1 MAQTIKRVVVALVVL
16 AAIAI
21 GGWIY
26 LSPDHATSGPLPSC
40 EAKSGNLRI
49 TVTCEGT
56 FRSKENVIFKP
67 LIETLRD
74 VTIVTVVPNGTMV
87 KKGDTLATFD
97 SAELESQ
104 ASNLEIGVQAAES
117 DLVHTREEVNKAE
130 LDKDLNIRGKTFALA
145 LAEKEL
151 NKYQELDGPRQ
162 LKESEMKLKR
172 TEAELEEARKN
183 LAEAQEMLQ
192 QDLIAGSE
200 VKKAEL
206 RLLEAE
212 FAFESAKMGNEVLKK
227 FTAPIDSQRLRQT
240 FEDATKQL
248 DAIRP
253 YMDALVSQKKA
264 AFSKSERSLS
274 ELNDQ
279 LEKKQRD
286 IRNCI
291 MKSPVDGM
299 VVYGA
304 PDRNRWEGGE
314 SEWKPGDKVGIG
326 VAMMYVPDLS
336 KMHIGIN
343 VDELEISKIKLGQPV
358 TIRADAHP
366 EIALAGT
373 VEKIGMMGVNRS
385 WWDETVK
392 FDVQCTIDE
401 SFDWFRPGLRVRSDI
416 FIEELPNVTHLPLD
430 AVFEVQ
436 GKTICYMED
445 GRERRVV
452 VGKTTNDHIEIKEGL
467 KPGERV
473 LLVKPSK

>member
-1 MAQTIKRVVVALVVL
+1 MKRGAIALSL
-16 AAIAI
+16 AAVAV
-21 GGWIY
+21 GGWFF
-26 LSPDHATSGPLPSC
+26 LSPGPATSGPLPTC

-49 TVTCEGT
+49 VVTCEGT
-56 FRSKENVIFKP
+56 FRSKENVTFKP

-74 VTIVTVVPNGTMV
+74 VAIVTILPNGTMV

-97 SAELESQ
+97 AAELESQ

-130 LDKDLNIRGKTFALA
+130 LDKELNIRGKTFALA
-145 LAEKEL
+145 LADKEL
-151 NKYQELDGPRQ
+151 KKYQELDGPRQ

-212 FAFESAKMGNEVLKK
+212 FAFESAKMGDEVLKK
-227 FTAPIDSQRLRQT
+227 FTAPIDLQKVRQT

-248 DAIRP
+248 ESIRP
-253 YMDALVSQKKA
+253 YMEALVSQKKA
-264 AFSKSERSLS
+264 ALSRSERNLI
-274 ELNDQ
+274 ELNNQ
-279 LEKKQRD
+279 LEKKERD
-286 IRNCI
+286 IRNCV

-326 VAMMYVPDLS
+326 ATMMYIPDLS
-336 KMHIGIN
+336 KMHITIN
-343 VDELEISKIKLGQPV
+343 VDELEISKMKIGQKV
-358 TIRADAHP
+358 SIRADAHP
-366 EIALAGT
+366 ETLLTGT

-392 FDVQCTIDE
+392 FDVQCSIDE
-401 SFDWFRPGLRVRSDI
+401 SFDWFRPGLRVRADI
-416 FIEELPNVTHLPLD
+416 FIEELSNVTYLPLD
-430 AVFEVQ
+430 ALFEVQ
-436 GKTICYMED
+436 EKSVCYMEN
-445 GRERRVV
+445 GSERRVV
-452 VGKTTNDHIEIKEGL
+452 VGKTTYAHVEIKEGL
-467 KPGERV
+467 KPGESV
-473 LLVKPSK
+473 LLVKPAK